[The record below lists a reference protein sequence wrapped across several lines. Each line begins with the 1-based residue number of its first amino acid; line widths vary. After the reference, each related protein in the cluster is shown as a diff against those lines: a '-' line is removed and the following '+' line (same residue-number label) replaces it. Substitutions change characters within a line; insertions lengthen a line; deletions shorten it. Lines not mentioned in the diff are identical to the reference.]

1 MKTLARRRFLHGM
14 LGGGC
19 FALGLPMLEAMLNRN
34 GTALASGEPLPLR
47 FGTWYFGNGIPP
59 ESWTPATT
67 GADWAPSPC
76 LMPFADPLIKPYVAV
91 VSGTDLGIGFGDHIT
106 SRAVALSGSTNMSY
120 TGAQAETTSAMPSCD
135 QIAADL
141 LGATTT
147 FRSVELGVSRAYTA
161 GLGTDEFSCSF
172 NGPQLLPAEFSPKAL
187 FDRMF
192 LGFSPDTREL
202 DTRVGV
208 IDAIKADAA
217 DLRQRL
223 GASDKQRLDAH
234 LAGLDDLET
243 RLLSEPP
250 TCAVPGAPVDPA
262 DDGTNEPL
270 SLRSQLICDVLAQ
283 AMACDLV
290 RVFSM
295 RFSQA
300 ISDVF
305 FWEAGVNEGL
315 HTITHDPSK
324 RQQYADSVTFTMTQ
338 LAYLLGKLQAIPEG
352 DGNVLDRC
360 AIFCT
365 SELSDGQQHTVTD
378 YPVVVAGT
386 AGGALKTGQHI
397 ALPGMRTSAVPLTL
411 LRAIGVETPSFG
423 DATYGATDSIAEL
436 TV

>member
-1 MKTLARRRFLHGM
+1 MNTLPRRRFLRGM
-14 LGGGC
+14 LGGGA
-19 FALGLPMLEAMLNRN
+19 FALGLPVLEAMLNRH
-34 GTALASGEPLPLR
+34 GTAMAGGEPLPLR

-67 GADWAPSPC
+67 GPDWVPTEC
-76 LMPFADPLIKPYVAV
+76 LMPLGAALIKPYVAV
-91 VSGTDLGIGFGDHIT
+91 VSGTDLGIGFGDHIM
-106 SRAVALSGSTNMSY
+106 SRAVALAGSTNSAP
-120 TGAQAETTSAMPSCD
+120 TGAQADSASAMPSCD

-141 LGATTT
+141 LGASTT
-147 FRSVELGVSRAYTA
+147 FRSVELGVSRAGTA
-161 GLGTDEFSCSF
+161 GLGADEFSCSF
-172 NGPQLLPAEFSPKAL
+172 TGPQLLPAEFSPQAL

-192 LGFSPDTREL
+192 LGFSPDTRQL

-208 IDAIKADAA
+208 IDVIKADA
-217 DLRQRL
+217 DELRMRL
-223 GASDKQRLDAH
+223 GAADKQRLDAH

-250 TCAVPGAPVDPA
+250 TCAVPAAPGTPA

-270 SLRSQLICDVLAQ
+270 QARSQLLCDVLAQ
-283 AMACDLV
+283 AIACDLV
-290 RVFSM
+290 RVFSV

-300 ISDVF
+300 ISDTF

-315 HTITHDPSK
+315 HTITHDPGK
-324 RQQYADSVTFTMTQ
+324 RTQYAASVNFTMQQ

-378 YPVVVAGT
+378 YPVLVAGT
-386 AGGALKTGQHI
+386 AGGRLKVGHHL
-397 ALPGMRTSAVPLTL
+397 ALPGVRTSAVPLTM
-411 LRAIGVETPSFG
+411 LRAVGVEAASYG

-436 TV
+436 TA